1 MAQRKV
7 GKADKY
13 KMTQKPGRPFP
24 SLSKL
29 TRVEKNFGQIKAGEI
44 FWHAPHVNSDLCMQ
58 ITFVTFWLMHCNYRL
73 RREGR
78 TTSK

>member
-44 FWHAPHVNSDLCMQ
+44 FWHAPHVNSDLCM
-58 ITFVTFWLMHCNYRL
+58 
-73 RREGR
+73 
-78 TTSK
+78 